1 VAELSHRILARAAIL
16 GVNAAVV
23 GLLGAALTIRWVS
36 AVHSGA
42 DLALVLAA
50 FALLTLARWP
60 PWMIVLLTAC
70 AGAPLARPG

>member
-1 VAELSHRILARAAIL
+1 V
-16 GVNAAVV
+16 
-23 GLLGAALTIRWVS
+23 WVS

-60 PWMIVLLTAC
+60 PWTVVLLAAC
-70 AGAPLARPG
+70 AGAAFVRPG